1 MLALVQPSWHFH
13 TGLEKT
19 GEVPHPHNSQS
30 GQSITAVGHITG
42 FLQVH
47 ETSSVHCGSGII
59 LFIHKQWKLN
69 KITVY
74 THTHTEATGK
84 DTKLLPYISLGI
96 EGGGGGDLFPIM

>member
-1 MLALVQPSWHFH
+1 MLAVVQPSWHFH

-47 ETSSVHCGSGII
+47 ETSSVHCDSGII
-59 LFIHKQWKLN
+59 LFIHKQRKLN

-74 THTHTEATGK
+74 THTNRGHWERDQIVTMYFSRNWGR
-84 DTKLLPYISLGI
+84 GRW
-96 EGGGGGDLFPIM
+96 